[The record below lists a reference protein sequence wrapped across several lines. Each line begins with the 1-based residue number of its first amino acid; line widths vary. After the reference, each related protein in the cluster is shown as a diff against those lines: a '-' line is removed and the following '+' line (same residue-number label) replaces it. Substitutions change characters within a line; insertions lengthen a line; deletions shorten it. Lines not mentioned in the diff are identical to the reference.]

1 MPRVFLHFYFLQGPR
16 DPWRFYCLFVRP
28 SFWVYFQVHHSTCLR
43 TSIFAPLPNQS
54 PRLPQFLYS
63 SLSRLNPKKV
73 ASPFPCFRLSVM
85 PSQNLLSFVFPV
97 FGFPFFR
104 NLRIFANSNFYN
116 TKRQQDLTIKS
127 CCPASLFIL
136 VLYYI
141 KSGNS
146 GQSLMQNLF
155 QNFAS

>member
-1 MPRVFLHFYFLQGPR
+1 MCFSIFISYRGPVTLGVLL
-16 DPWRFYCLFVRP
+16 PFVRP

-63 SLSRLNPKKV
+63 SLNRLNLKKLL
-73 ASPFPCFRLSVM
+73 RL
-85 PSQNLLSFVFPV
+85 FPV
-97 FGFPFFR
+97 FVFLSCQVKTSFR
-104 NLRIFANSNFYN
+104 LFSRFSAFRSFGIFAFCKFKFYN